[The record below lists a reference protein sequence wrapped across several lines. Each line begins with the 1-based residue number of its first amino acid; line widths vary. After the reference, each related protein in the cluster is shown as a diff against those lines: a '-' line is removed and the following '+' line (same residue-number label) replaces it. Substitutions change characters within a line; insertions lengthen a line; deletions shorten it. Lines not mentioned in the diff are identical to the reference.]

1 MKAFEVSK
9 NNADIPRG
17 RVIMAIEGNAY
28 SVELLSKTMVDNGFP
43 STQCADIGDKDGE
56 IIEYFMIARADKKD
70 FMNTYKANKQEIT
83 A

>member
-1 MKAFEVSK
+1 MRAYEITKGF
-9 NNADIPRG
+9 ADIPRG
-17 RVIMAIEGNAY
+17 RVMMAIEGHAD
-28 SVELLSKTMVDNGFP
+28 SVELLSEAMVANGYP

-70 FMNTYKANKQEIT
+70 FMNTYKSNKEIT